1 MSELH
6 KFIFDGLPVRGI
18 LVRLT
23 DTWTEVLRRRA
34 SNSEHGA
41 YTSPV
46 RNMLGEMVAAGVLMQ
61 SSIKFDGALVLQI
74 MGDGPVKLAVVE
86 VQSNLELRATAS
98 VTQDVPDGATLSQ
111 MVNVNNQ
118 GRCAITLD
126 PQTKFPGQQPYQGV
140 VPLFDDHGKPI
151 DKLNEVLE
159 HYMLQSEQ
167 LDTTL
172 VLAAD
177 EHVAAG
183 LLIQRLPVQGEGNLS
198 GSLVSKD
205 NEDQIGLNEHYNRI
219 AILASSLQRDEL
231 LTLDADTVLR
241 RLFWEETITRFEPQQ
256 GDTAPR
262 FACSCSRERVAR
274 MIVGLGADEA
284 HSILQERPNI
294 EVACEFCGVQYHFD
308 PVDTA
313 RLFVPQTQQLD
324 GGDTPH

>member
-98 VTQDVPDGATLSQ
+98 VTQAVPDGATLSQ

-126 PQTKFPGQQPYQGV
+126 PKDRLPGQQPYQGV
-140 VPLFDDHGKPI
+140 VPLFGDQGE
-151 DKLNEVLE
+151 KLENISEVLE
-159 HYMLQSEQ
+159 KVALEAGPEAAQALAKAMGIELEVIAEPVTAELEAAKPASEA
-167 LDTTL
+167 
-172 VLAAD
+172 V
-177 EHVAAG
+177 
-183 LLIQRLPVQGEGNLS
+183 N
-198 GSLVSKD
+198 
-205 NEDQIGLNEHYNRI
+205 
-219 AILASSLQRDEL
+219 
-231 LTLDADTVLR
+231 
-241 RLFWEETITRFEPQQ
+241 
-256 GDTAPR
+256 
-262 FACSCSRERVAR
+262 
-274 MIVGLGADEA
+274 
-284 HSILQERPNI
+284 
-294 EVACEFCGVQYHFD
+294 
-308 PVDTA
+308 
-313 RLFVPQTQQLD
+313 
-324 GGDTPH
+324 